1 MEVLCHHI
9 YEFTK
14 GLRSLVLHTMNAKH
28 LDEATNK
35 LKTHHI
41 DYIVR
46 FVGKDKI
53 NIFFGKKQCV
63 DLINSFGN
71 KPLNEY
77 TDEEDFILGVL
88 LGYDKIAECE
98 RYMSRKNHST
108 YSAAG
113 KVKMKEAK

>member
-1 MEVLCHHI
+1 
-9 YEFTK
+9 
-14 GLRSLVLHTMNAKH
+14 MNAPCLGAEGQRRKKRVQMLRH
-28 LDEATNK
+28 QDTAQRLEDHE
-35 LKTHHI
+35 
-41 DYIVR
+41 
-46 FVGKDKI
+46 
-53 NIFFGKKQCV
+53 GKKQCV